1 MQSAAIRPAKAQ
13 LWSAM
18 VGLALLCALMLL
30 LPFACPA
37 LALVTPLLG
46 CPLVGNRRQW
56 AAWIA
61 GALPAAVSLL
71 SGFDPLYSLS
81 LLLPGLLPLFLTLWL
96 RARRKLAAP
105 SVIPLFIVAYATA
118 LTLVVAAA
126 SHALGA
132 GLAEGLTEQIVA
144 RVASSDQPGLV
155 LYRFALAGLLSV
167 PDSYHSG
174 VLPLFLLDIDLVRQM
189 LLSLRLHVQALLAQ
203 TLPPLFVQACVLG
216 GLFTALRV
224 QHLNCA
230 VLIVGPDPEHPG
242 GRKARVAS
250 PPGFRLLMLPA
261 HLRWPLCLMAVV
273 SLVLL
278 TSDGDLAQTL
288 GQLFFAAFTC
298 AFQLAGAAVLVCM
311 LASRA
316 PDRAPLYG
324 VLAAVLYVLFPM
336 VLFLLGVTDQALHFR
351 TRLLKRTDS
360 HKEG

>member
-1 MQSAAIRPAKAQ
+1 MQSTAIRPAKAQ
-13 LWSAM
+13 LWAA
-18 VGLALLCALMLL
+18 VAGLVLLCALMLL
-30 LPFACPA
+30 FPFACPI

-46 CPLVGNRRQW
+46 CPLVGHRRQW
-56 AAWIA
+56 AAWTA

-71 SGFDPLYSLS
+71 GGFDPLYSLS
-81 LLLPGLLPLFLTLWL
+81 LLLPGLLPLSLTLWL
-96 RARRKLAAP
+96 RARKKLAAP
-105 SVIPLFIVAYATA
+105 SVILLFIAAYAAA

-126 SHALGA
+126 VHALGA
-132 GLAEGLTEQIVA
+132 GLAEGLTELAVA
-144 RVASSDQPGLV
+144 RVAQSDEPGLV
-155 LYRFALAGLLSV
+155 LYRFALAGLVSV
-167 PDSYHSG
+167 PDSYQGG

-189 LLSLRLHVQALLAQ
+189 LLSLRLH
-203 TLPPLFVQACVLG
+203 LPSLFVQACMLG
-216 GLFTALRV
+216 GLVTALRV

-230 VLIVGPDPEHPG
+230 MLIVGPDPDHPG
-242 GRKARVAS
+242 GRKTRVAS

-261 HLRWPLCLMAVV
+261 HLRWALCLMAVA
-273 SLVLL
+273 SLVLIA
-278 TSDGDLAQTL
+278 SEGDLAQTL

-298 AFQLAGAAVLVCM
+298 AFQVAGAAVLVCM

-324 VLAAVLYVLFPM
+324 ALAAVLYVLFPM